1 MAVRDLDMRKLRYFV
16 AVAEE
21 QHFGRAAQ
29 RLHIAQPVL
38 SRQIRAFE
46 HDLGVEL
53 FARDSRGTQLTS
65 AGTQLLADARY
76 LLAESRAIRDRMA
89 GAAAPVQRITIG
101 VMPGLRAT
109 AAVRAF
115 EDADPSRRAEVIQVG
130 WSDQVHAVR
139 QGRADIVYAREP
151 FDRSGLGLLPLL
163 EEPREVALHA
173 SDPLTAKESLRLED
187 LADRRLLQD
196 PATVPEWYR
205 IATPAQ
211 RRACVGPAAQTV
223 EEKLEMVAAAQGFV
237 ILPRSTT
244 NFYRRPD
251 VSITPIVDIAPS
263 RVILIWDATADPAA
277 RDDFLAH
284 AVACA
289 AQTI

>member
-1 MAVRDLDMRKLRYFV
+1 MAVHDLDMRKLRYFV

-46 HDLGVEL
+46 HDLGVQL

-76 LLAESRAIRDRMA
+76 LLAESRAVRDRMA
-89 GAAAPVQRITIG
+89 RTAAPLQRITIG

-115 EDADPSRRAEVIQVG
+115 EASDPSRRAEVIQVS
-130 WSDQVHAVR
+130 WSDQVNVVR
-139 QGRADIVYAREP
+139 DGRADIVYAREP
-151 FDRSGLGLLPLL
+151 FDHDGLGTLPLL
-163 EEPREVALHA
+163 EEPRDVALPA
-173 SDPLTAKESLRLED
+173 CDPLAAKASLRLAD

-196 PATVPEWYR
+196 PATVPEWFEL
-205 IATPAQ
+205 ATPAQ
-211 RRACVGPAAQTV
+211 RRACVGAAARTV
-223 EEKLEMVAAAQGFV
+223 EEKLEMVAGTQGFV

-244 NFYRRPD
+244 TFYRRPD

-263 RVILIWDATADPAA
+263 QVTLIWDAATKVEA
-277 RDDFLAH
+277 RDQFLAH
-284 AVACA
+284 AVACT